1 MGQLRDLRRG
11 DGEAGLIILGL
22 DPSLSS
28 TGWGVIRAEGA
39 RIAHVANG
47 QITTDA
53 QAPMAARLAAL
64 AAGLAEVIAA
74 HRPTRAAAEEIF
86 VNKNPQSTLKLAQ
99 ARGSVLAACGAAGL
113 TVNEHAA
120 RLVKKA
126 VTGTGGAEKAQV
138 AAMVKVLLPGV
149 AITGSDAADALAV
162 AIADAH
168 LGTKS

>member
-1 MGQLRDLRRG
+1 
-11 DGEAGLIILGL
+11 
-22 DPSLSS
+22 
-28 TGWGVIRAEGA
+28 VIRAEGA
-39 RIAHVANG
+39 RIAHLANG
-47 QITTDA
+47 QIKTDP

-64 AAGLAEVIAA
+64 QTGLAEVIAT
-74 HRPTRAAAEEIF
+74 HNPTRAAAEEIF

-99 ARGSVLAACGAAGL
+99 ARGAVLAACGAAGL
-113 TVNEHAA
+113 AVNEHAA

-149 AITGSDAADALAV
+149 AIAGSDAADALAV

-168 LGTKS
+168 LGQRA

>member
-1 MGQLRDLRRG
+1 ML
-11 DGEAGLIILGL
+11 ILGL

-28 TGWGVIRAEGA
+28 TGWGVIRSEGA
-39 RIAHVANG
+39 RIAHIANG
-47 QITTDA
+47 QITTDPA
-53 QAPMAARLAAL
+53 APMAERLAAL
-64 AAGLAEVIAA
+64 SAGIAAVIAT
-74 HRPTRAAAEEIF
+74 HHPDRGAAEEIF

-113 TVNEHAA
+113 RVNEHAA

-126 VTGTGGAEKAQV
+126 VTGTGAAEKAQV

-149 AITGSDAADALAV
+149 TIAGSDAADALAV

-168 LGTKS
+168 LSPRT